1 VARTWGD
8 RESKSRIGEI
18 GGGEQLH
25 HRIGEIVVGRCVQ
38 ETKSSEAMSESS
50 KVKFKKHG
58 FGISC
63 DECFEDAV
71 SEEKSMIVGVD
82 GRR

>member
-1 VARTWGD
+1 
-8 RESKSRIGEI
+8 
-18 GGGEQLH
+18 
-25 HRIGEIVVGRCVQ
+25 
-38 ETKSSEAMSESS
+38 
-50 KVKFKKHG
+50 VKFKKHG